1 MARPDELLTDI
12 ERSVFGRAL
21 VVSIILHAVL
31 IGATSI
37 SLFRDWTEYG
47 VHSPSWIN
55 AEKTKARKEAE
66 ETRRREEAEKKAAAE
81 EAKAAEM
88 RASASNETAKASA
101 KAEEPAKAA
110 PAGEGKSDA
119 AKAETKDTKT
129 PPEIKPLPPKKGFE
143 YGEDLSLD

>member
-21 VVSIILHAVL
+21 VVSIVLHAVL
-31 IGATSI
+31 IGVTSI
-37 SLFRDWTEYG
+37 SLFRDWAEYG

-81 EAKAAEM
+81 EAKAADM
-88 RASASNETAKASA
+88 RASASNET
-101 KAEEPAKAA
+101 
-110 PAGEGKSDA
+110 KSEA
-119 AKAETKDTKT
+119 VETKT
-129 PPEIKPLPPKKGFE
+129 PPEIKPLPPKTGFE

>member
-37 SLFRDWTEYG
+37 SLFKDWTEYG

-88 RASASNETAKASA
+88 RAAASNETAKASA
-101 KAEEPAKAA
+101 KAAEPVQAATAEATKA
-110 PAGEGKSDA
+110 EGKE
-119 AKAETKDTKT
+119 AKQ

>member
-21 VVSIILHAVL
+21 VVSIVLHAVL
-31 IGATSI
+31 IGVTSI
-37 SLFRDWTEYG
+37 SLFRDWAEYG

-81 EAKAAEM
+81 EAKAADM
-88 RASASNETAKASA
+88 RASASNETSKASQSA
-101 KAEEPAKAA
+101 KGAQAA
-110 PAGEGKSDA
+110 TADAGKSEA
-119 AKAETKDTKT
+119 AKSEAVETKT
-129 PPEIKPLPPKKGFE
+129 PPEIKPLPPKTGFE